1 MGKDDPGSFLSP
13 MVLTIQRG
21 WRTVGMV
28 GVGCLNL
35 SEVDTIKRIGVGLL
49 MRVVGHSA
57 LAPPKALNTKD
68 TP

>member
-1 MGKDDPGSFLSP
+1 MVCPGSFLSP
-13 MVLTIQRG
+13 MMLTIRRG

-28 GVGCLNL
+28 GVDCLNF
-35 SEVDTIKRIGVGLL
+35 SNVDTIKRIGVGLL
-49 MRVVGHSA
+49 MRVGGHSA